1 MSITRLQQA
10 RQMYAMGQR
19 VAKTLDGSRPGY
31 GGGADMGTKSGTSR
45 SANTGLSGG
54 YQGGPKGGTGPTG
67 RGEGEGANKRPTVVT
82 ADNIDN
88 ITLTGKDYEKA
99 RKDFQMG
106 ISRVGPFDNRTGYT
120 GPAYQPLTQFGYTQY
135 PYQNFLDYKPEIN
148 IPNFGFLGMAAN
160 LAKKPIQKFADFTT
174 EKNRKYFMDE
184 VVRAGR
190 IPGLDFGTVRDMS
203 GEELEAAYKSYLSD
217 RLNNKTDAYGNPNPG
232 YDGGGGGGAI
242 EGIATLYNNN
252 MFDDTEEND
261 PFVFRYAGE
270 DSTLNPGAAGLN
282 SVAELRDLQLERAKN
297 IYT

>member
-19 VAKTLDGSRPGY
+19 VGRIAF
-31 GGGADMGTKSGTSR
+31 GGGGSQDRHG
-45 SANTGLSGG
+45 GG
-54 YQGGPKGGTGPTG
+54 YQGSRASKSSNSPGHPGNRTTSPSTNRATSGGDPGGNKNPT
-67 RGEGEGANKRPTVVT
+67 PVT
-82 ADNIDN
+82 SQNIDN

-120 GPAYQPLTQFGYTQY
+120 GPAYQPLTKFGYTQN
-135 PYQNFLDYKPEIN
+135 PYQKFLDYRPEIN

-232 YDGGGGGGAI
+232 YDGGGEGANQ
-242 EGIATLYNNN
+242 GIATLYNNG
-252 MFDDTEEND
+252 MFDDTEENTND
-261 PFVFRYAGE
+261 LFVSRY
-270 DSTLNPGAAGLN
+270 
-282 SVAELRDLQLERAKN
+282 LQNQPTN
-297 IYT
+297 IRETIEEKMQNYYT